1 MSQFE
6 TALAQAQKKQIRGLL
21 LSGLLLVLV
30 VTAVAGIVIS
40 LGGTRILVLPEDA
53 KERAQIE
60 LANGYGIAVNHVVY
74 SISSNIRASISA
86 PGFASL
92 DRPIEPHEKGTNI
105 QVTLKELPAKLDLTT
120 TPPNDRT
127 KWTIDDVLVGIG
139 EALSHQLSSGDH
151 TLKIDSPYFSV
162 ATEPLATKRGET
174 IERVIQLISIE
185 GQIDVIAKPMEALI
199 KINGLE
205 VAAADFP
212 ITRNGGAY
220 DVSITHPGYHETIEK
235 IELTNS
241 ASTVARNYKLR
252 KLTATLSVQS
262 KPKGGELL
270 LNGRRIASGSAQ
282 AVPALTMHTVSF
294 FKAGYAPKKIQVTLE
309 PGEEK
314 VVKLSL
320 QQEIGK
326 VELRAKPEADIY
338 IHDKKVATS
347 PTTIELQAL
356 PTEIEFRKPGYTT
369 VKRKVTPTSKRIIVL
384 TTRLQTELESR
395 LTSSPPQY
403 KNAVGIT
410 MKRFAPDD
418 YVMGAP
424 RSERGQRANEFQKS
438 INLTRRFYSS
448 LHEVSNSQFRRYRA
462 SQQGL
467 GSHPIVGVSWL
478 HAIGF
483 CNWLSKLEKRTP
495 FYIIEDN
502 RFKGVN
508 EQADGYRLL
517 TEAEWEWLARKSGRE
532 SQTTFPWGD
541 ESTVPPKAGNIA
553 DESANGITRFYVPNY
568 TDGFTRLAPIGSFA
582 AEPSG
587 LYDLTGN
594 AREWV
599 HDVYSVQP
607 PKPGVVFTDPLGPRV
622 GSGNVVRGSSWR
634 SGTRTT
640 LRSAYRNGEI
650 NAADDIGFRIGRYM

>member
-6 TALAQAQKKQIRGLL
+6 TALAQAQKKQTRGLL

-30 VTAVAGIVIS
+30 VIAVAGIVIS
-40 LGGTRILVLPEDA
+40 SGGTRILVQPEDA
-53 KERAQIE
+53 KEHAQIE
-60 LANGYGIAVNHVVY
+60 LADGYGIAVNNVVY
-74 SISSNIRASISA
+74 SISSNIRALISA
-86 PGFASL
+86 PGFANL
-92 DRPIEPHEKGTNI
+92 ERPIEPHEKGTNI
-105 QVTLKELPAKLDLTT
+105 QVTLTELPAKLDLTT
-120 TPPNDRT
+120 TPTNDKT
-127 KWTIDDVLVGIG
+127 KWMIDDVLVSIG
-139 EALSHQLSSGDH
+139 EALSHQLPSGDH
-151 TLKIDSPYFSV
+151 TLKIDSPYFNI
-162 ATEPLATKRGET
+162 ATESLTTERGKI
-174 IERVIQLISIE
+174 IERAFPLTPIE
-185 GQIDVIAKPMEALI
+185 GQLNVTTAPKEALI
-199 KINGLE
+199 MINGQE
-205 VAAADFP
+205 VAVADFP

-220 DVSITHPGYHETIEK
+220 DVSITHPGYHETVEK

-241 ASTVARNYKLR
+241 APTVARNYKLR
-252 KLTATLSVQS
+252 KLAATLSVQS
-262 KPKGGELL
+262 IPKGGELL
-270 LNGRRIASGSAQ
+270 LNGRRIASGAAQ

-294 FKAGYAPKKIQVTLE
+294 FKDGYVPKRIQVTLE

-356 PTEIEFRKPGYTT
+356 PTEIEFRKSGYTT
-369 VKRKVTPTSKRIIVL
+369 VKRKVTPTSKQTIVL
-384 TTRLQTELESR
+384 TTRLQTELETR
-395 LTSSPPQY
+395 LASSPPQY
-403 KNAVGIT
+403 KNAVGMT
-410 MKRFAPDD
+410 MKRFTPDD

-424 RSERGQRANEFQKS
+424 RSERGQRANEFQKN
-438 INLTRRFYSS
+438 INLTRKFYSS
-448 LHEVSNSQFRRYRA
+448 LHEVSNSQFRRYQS

-467 GSHPIVGVSWL
+467 GSLPAVGVSWL
-478 HAIGF
+478 DAVGF
-483 CNWLSKLEKRTP
+483 CNWLSTLEKRTP
-495 FYIIEDN
+495 FYIIEN
-502 RFKGVN
+502 NSVKGVN

-517 TEAEWEWLARKSGRE
+517 TEAEWEWLARKSGRK
-532 SQTTFPWGD
+532 SQTIFPWGD

-568 TDGFTRLAPIGSFA
+568 TDGFTKLAPIGSFA
-582 AEPSG
+582 PESSG

-607 PKPGVVFTDPLGPRV
+607 PKLGVVFTDPLGPRV

-640 LRSAYRNGEI
+640 LRAAYRNGEI
-650 NAADDIGFRIGRYM
+650 NAGDDIGFRIGRYM